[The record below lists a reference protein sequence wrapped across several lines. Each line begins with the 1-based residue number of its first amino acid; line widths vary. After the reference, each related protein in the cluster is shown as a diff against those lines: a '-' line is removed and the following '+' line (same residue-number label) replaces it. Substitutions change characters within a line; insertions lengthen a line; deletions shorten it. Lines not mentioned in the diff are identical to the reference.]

1 MQIGFFPR
9 FNIFGANRFNMFKL
23 HVHFVP
29 IHVHVHAN
37 NVSIIPICRSYLQ
50 NLYMF
55 VFPMLPMH
63 AS

>member
-1 MQIGFFPR
+1 
-9 FNIFGANRFNMFKL
+9 MFKL